1 MKKSKFLLFL
11 LIFSIIISMMAPY
24 ALATDIP
31 AESDGVPAPPEITTN
46 SKYCLLMDAGT
57 GEILYEKNKDVV
69 TYPASTTKIMTCYLT
84 LKYGN
89 VYDYITLP
97 EGIYKGVTSGS
108 TTAYLNPGEEVY
120 VYELLQCLMLVS
132 ANEAANALAIY
143 ISGSIEEF
151 AKLMTEEAKALGC
164 TNTNFVTPSG
174 LHDENHYTT
183 AYDMSIIARAAMKMD
198 GFLWLT
204 SLTEVTMRETNM
216 AEARLLQNG
225 NFMLEGTRRPSY
237 DFWGTIGIKT
247 GFTTPAGYCLV
258 SAVERYGRTLLCV
271 TMGGSYY
278 EADGFKWYDSFAD
291 SRGLHQWGFDNY
303 DSILAYRS
311 YLTEMGLPLD
321 AAAEATP
328 TVSEPE
334 TTEEP
339 SEEILEEPEEAA
351 EFVEEAPEEIIE
363 WETSLFEEEPTSMM
377 EEAPSPEPTP
387 ESTPTPTPDPTPE
400 PTPVPTPEPTPEA
413 TDLITSIS
421 GNIGVSPA
429 TLLFGVIGTSSVLL
443 ILTLGAMI
451 HMIRKPKHRK

>member
-1 MKKSKFLLFL
+1 MKKSKFLSFL
-11 LIFSIIISMMAPY
+11 LILSIIFTSPIPSV
-24 ALATDIP
+24 LATDIP
-31 AESDGVPAPPEITTN
+31 AETDAVPSPPEVITN
-46 SKYCLLMDAGT
+46 SKYCLLMDADT

-164 TNTNFVTPSG
+164 QNTSFVTPSG

-183 AYDMSIIARAAMKMD
+183 ASDMAIIARAAMEME

-216 AEARLLQNG
+216 ADARLLQNG
-225 NFMLEGTRRPSY
+225 NFMLVGSRRPSY

-291 SRGLHQWGFDNY
+291 SRALHQWGFDNY
-303 DSILAYRS
+303 DTILTYRN

-321 AAAEATP
+321 AAAEAT
-328 TVSEPE
+328 VEYPE
-334 TTEEP
+334 HTEEP
-339 SEEILEEPEEAA
+339 VEEIPEEPEEAA
-351 EFVEEAPEEIIE
+351 EFVEEAPEEIVE
-363 WETSLFEEEPTSMM
+363 WDPSVFEEELTSEF
-377 EEAPSPEPTP
+377 EETPSPEPTP
-387 ESTPTPTPDPTPE
+387 ELTPEPTPE
-400 PTPVPTPEPTPEA
+400 PAPAPTPVPTPEPSPEA

-421 GNIGVSPA
+421 GSLGITPG
-429 TLLFGVIGTSSVLL
+429 TLLLAVIGTASVLL
-443 ILTLGAMI
+443 VITLIAMI

>member
-1 MKKSKFLLFL
+1 MKKSKFLSFL
-11 LIFSIIISMMAPY
+11 LIFSIFVTMLLSSVT
-24 ALATDIP
+24 ATDIST
-31 AESDGVPAPPEITTN
+31 EWDGVPAPPEVTTN
-46 SKYCLLMDAGT
+46 SKYCLLMDADT
-57 GEILYEKNKDVV
+57 GEILYEKNKDVI

-132 ANEAANALAIY
+132 ANEAANALAMY
-143 ISGSIEEF
+143 ISGSIEAF
-151 AKLMTEEAKALGC
+151 AQLMTEEAKALGC
-164 TNTNFVTPSG
+164 QNTSFVTPSG

-183 AYDMSIIARAAMKMD
+183 ASDMAIIARAAMKME

-216 AEARLLQNG
+216 AEPRLLQNG
-225 NFMLEGTRRPSY
+225 NFMLVGTRRPSY

-258 SAVERYGRTLLCV
+258 SAVQRYGRTLLCV

-291 SRGLHQWGFDNY
+291 SRALHQWGFDNY
-303 DSILAYRS
+303 DTILTYRN

-321 AAAEATP
+321 AAAEAPAPEPTP
-328 TVSEPE
+328 TG
-334 TTEEP
+334 EP
-339 SEEILEEPEEAA
+339 SEEIPEEPEEAA

-363 WETSLFEEEPTSMM
+363 WEPSSFEEQISSEI
-377 EEAPSPEPTP
+377 EEMPSPEPTP
-387 ESTPTPTPDPTPE
+387 EATPEPTPE
-400 PTPVPTPEPTPEA
+400 PTPVSTPIPTPQPSPEA

-421 GNIGVSPA
+421 ESLGITPGI
-429 TLLFGVIGTSSVLL
+429 LLLAVIGTASVLL
-443 ILTLGAMI
+443 VITLGAMI
-451 HMIRKPKHRK
+451 HMIRKPKRRK

>member
-1 MKKSKFLLFL
+1 MKKSNFLSIL
-11 LIFSIIISMMAPY
+11 LIFSIISTILMPAV
-24 ALATDIP
+24 LATDIP
-31 AESDGVPAPPEITTN
+31 TETDAVPSPPEVTTN
-46 SKYCLLMDAGT
+46 SKYCLLMDADT
-57 GEILYEKNKDVV
+57 GAILYEKNKDVI

-89 VYDYITLP
+89 VYDFITLP
-97 EGIYKGVTSGS
+97 EGIYQGVTSGS

-132 ANEAANALAIY
+132 ANEAANALAMY

-151 AKLMTEEAKALGC
+151 AKLMTEEAIALGC
-164 TNTNFVTPSG
+164 QNTNFVTPSG

-183 AYDMSIIARAAMKMD
+183 ASDMAIIARAAMKMD

-225 NFMLEGTRRPSY
+225 NFMLVGSRRPSY
-237 DFWGTIGIKT
+237 DFEGTIGIKT

-258 SAVERYGRTLLCV
+258 SAVQRNGRTLLCI

-291 SRGLHQWGFDNY
+291 SRALHQWGFDYY
-303 DSILAYRS
+303 DTILTYRN

-321 AAAEATP
+321 AAAEAA
-328 TVSEPE
+328 VEEP
-334 TTEEP
+334 EP
-339 SEEILEEPEEAA
+339 SEEPVEEVTEEPEEAA
-351 EFVEEAPEEIIE
+351 EFVEEAPEDIIE
-363 WETSLFEEEPTSMM
+363 WETSEFPEESTSEFQEEP
-377 EEAPSPEPTP
+377 SPK
-387 ESTPTPTPDPTPE
+387 PTPE
-400 PTPVPTPEPTPEA
+400 PTPEPTPTPTITPVSTPEPSPEA

-421 GNIGVSPA
+421 ESLGITPG
-429 TLLFGVIGTSSVLL
+429 TLLLAVIGTASVLL
-443 ILTLGAMI
+443 IITLGSMI
-451 HMIRKPKHRK
+451 HMIRKPKGRK

>member
-1 MKKSKFLLFL
+1 MKKSKFLSFL
-11 LIFSIIISMMAPY
+11 LIFSIVLPLLIPSVP
-24 ALATDIP
+24 ATDISSETD
-31 AESDGVPAPPEITTN
+31 AVPAPPEVTTN
-46 SKYCLLMDAGT
+46 SKYCLLLDADT
-57 GEILYEKNKDVV
+57 GEILYEKNKDVI

-89 VYDYITLP
+89 VYDFITLP

-151 AKLMTEEAKALGC
+151 AKLMTEEAKVLGC
-164 TNTNFVTPSG
+164 QNTNFVTPSG

-183 AYDMSIIARAAMKMD
+183 VSDMAIIARAAMEMD

-216 AEARLLQNG
+216 ADARLLQNG
-225 NFMLEGTRRPSY
+225 NFMLVGSRRPSY
-237 DFWGTIGIKT
+237 DFEGTIGIKT

-258 SAVERYGRTLLCV
+258 SAVERSGRTLLCV

-291 SRGLHQWGFDNY
+291 SRALHQWGFDNY
-303 DSILAYRS
+303 DTILTYRS
-311 YLTEMGLPLD
+311 YLTEMGLPTD
-321 AAAEATP
+321 AAAEAT
-328 TVSEPE
+328 VEEPE
-334 TTEEP
+334 PSEDPVEEP
-339 SEEILEEPEEAA
+339 SEEPEEAA
-351 EFVEEAPEEIIE
+351 EFVEKAPEEVIE
-363 WETSLFEEEPTSMM
+363 WETSEFEEELASELPPSPAPT
-377 EEAPSPEPTP
+377 PEPTP
-387 ESTPTPTPDPTPE
+387 ESTPDPSPA
-400 PTPVPTPEPTPEA
+400 PAPVPTPEPTPEA

-421 GNIGVSPA
+421 GSLGVTPG
-429 TLLFGVIGTSSVLL
+429 TLLLAVIGTASVLL
-443 ILTLGAMI
+443 VITLGAMI
-451 HMIRKPKHRK
+451 HMIRKPKRKK